1 MISVIV
7 PVYNVEKYLRR
18 CVETIQKQTYA
29 DLEIILIDDGSTD
42 DSGKICD
49 DFSKGDR
56 RIKVIHKKNE
66 GLSAA
71 RNTGMEN
78 ATGEYITFVDSD
90 DYIDSKMYEKM
101 IMALESSHCD
111 LCMCGSKTVDEQGNI
126 LRSEIFENKVY
137 RGAEII
143 ESIVIPLKTAAW
155 NKLIKYESVINSR
168 FPEGKIH
175 GEDLVFFSNYFSE
188 GIKLVTIDYLGYSY
202 VKHSNSIT
210 TRGFSEKSLDEV
222 YCKDLASMIISKKYP
237 QYKQVTACWS
247 FRARIN
253 VIRKIILQNDILYE
267 NIIRE
272 YIEWMKENYSLVKDD
287 LDKKTKTE
295 YILLIY
301 FKVIYK
307 NILKLCGR

>member
-111 LCMCGSKTVDEQGNI
+111 ICMCGSKTVDEQGNI

-155 NKLIKYESVINSR
+155 NKLIKYESVINLSL
-168 FPEGKIH
+168 IH
-175 GEDLVFFSNYFSE
+175 
-188 GIKLVTIDYLGYSY
+188 I
-202 VKHSNSIT
+202 
-210 TRGFSEKSLDEV
+210 
-222 YCKDLASMIISKKYP
+222 
-237 QYKQVTACWS
+237 
-247 FRARIN
+247 
-253 VIRKIILQNDILYE
+253 
-267 NIIRE
+267 
-272 YIEWMKENYSLVKDD
+272 
-287 LDKKTKTE
+287 
-295 YILLIY
+295 
-301 FKVIYK
+301 
-307 NILKLCGR
+307 